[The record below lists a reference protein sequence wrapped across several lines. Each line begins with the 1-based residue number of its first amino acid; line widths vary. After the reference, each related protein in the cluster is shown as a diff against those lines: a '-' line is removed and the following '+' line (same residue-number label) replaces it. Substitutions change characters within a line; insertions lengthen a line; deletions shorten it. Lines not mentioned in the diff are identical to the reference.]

1 MTGAVTEDD
10 LRKLK
15 KLSAYWMIGSWLF
28 LGALFLVKQTG
39 IIELSER
46 IHWYAVPV
54 FMVGLYYHYKLKTG
68 RQELA
73 RQREAEARENAEEQE

>member
-1 MTGAVTEDD
+1 MSEVVTEEG
-10 LRKLK
+10 LKKFK
-15 KLSAYWMIGSWLF
+15 KLSAYWLIGSWL
-28 LGALFLVKQTG
+28 LLAALFVVKQSG
-39 IIELSER
+39 IVELSER

-73 RQREAEARENAEEQE
+73 RQREAEARQSAEEQE

>member
-1 MTGAVTEDD
+1 MRLEEAE
-10 LRKLK
+10 LERLK
-15 KLSAYWMIGSWLF
+15 KLSAYWMIGSWL
-28 LGALFLVKQTG
+28 LLAALFVVKQSG

-54 FMVGLYYHYKLKTG
+54 FMVGLYYHYKLKNG

-73 RQREAEARENAEEQE
+73 RQREAEARNSAEEQE

>member
-1 MTGAVTEDD
+1 MTGPVTEDD
-10 LRKLK
+10 LKKFK
-15 KLSAYWMIGSWLF
+15 KLSAYWMIGSWL
-28 LGALFLVKQTG
+28 LLAALFVVKQSG

-54 FMVGLYYHYKLKTG
+54 FMVGLYYHFKLKNG

-73 RQREAEARENAEEQE
+73 RQREAETRQSAEEQE

>member
-1 MTGAVTEDD
+1 LTGAVTEDD
-10 LRKLK
+10 LKKFK
-15 KLSAYWMIGSWLF
+15 KLSAYWMIGSWL
-28 LGALFLVKQTG
+28 LLAVLFVVKQSG

-54 FMVGLYYHYKLKTG
+54 FMVGLYYHYKLKNG

-73 RQREAEARENAEEQE
+73 RQREAEARNSAEEQE